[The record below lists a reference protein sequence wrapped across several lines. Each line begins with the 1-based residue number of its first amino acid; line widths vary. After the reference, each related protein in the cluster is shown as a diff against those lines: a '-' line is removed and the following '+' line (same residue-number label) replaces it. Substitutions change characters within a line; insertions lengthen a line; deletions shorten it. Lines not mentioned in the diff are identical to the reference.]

1 MTALA
6 ARLVDKPWALP
17 LAMVIVVGLFV
28 AAMHAFPP
36 AAETPR
42 TVVKV
47 CRSGVLVLRDQDGS
61 YRVMRPNAWGTW
73 PAIGPEVCQ

>member
-1 MTALA
+1 MIAT

-17 LAMVIVVGLFV
+17 LAMMVTVAAFA
-28 AAMHAFPP
+28 AAMHVWPP
-36 AAETPR
+36 AGEETR

-61 YRVMRPNAWGTW
+61 FRVMRPNALGTW